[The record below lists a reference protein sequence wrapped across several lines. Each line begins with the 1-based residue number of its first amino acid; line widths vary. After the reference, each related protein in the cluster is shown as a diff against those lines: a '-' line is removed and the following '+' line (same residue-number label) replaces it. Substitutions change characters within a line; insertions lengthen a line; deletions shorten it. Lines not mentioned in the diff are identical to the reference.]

1 MGRSLPP
8 HIAEIG
14 GEAPRIR
21 RIEDFEIIGLKAAD
35 MSPDII
41 ADYGQ
46 SCACCLLVSRE
57 QPLAVRDV
65 LLSRRDVGN
74 DPGLDRLITSDM
86 QEQAFTPGRTGTKT
100 LDYSMGTAHPYA

>member
-1 MGRSLPP
+1 MPP

-41 ADYGQ
+41 ASDGG
-46 SCACCLLVSRE
+46 SCRRRLLIGGK